1 VAFFPMHISGLLG
14 MPRRVYTYAPSPGLD
29 TANLISTLGAYVF
42 AIGIV
47 VTLWN
52 VVRSRV
58 AGVAAGPNPWNAP
71 TLEWMAESPPEDYNF
86 ANMPVVSGR
95 DPLWT
100 NAVADGPPYDEARL
114 TPRTSTLDADLEQA
128 VELPH
133 DNYWA
138 VATSITLL
146 VAFSALMVRWY
157 WLFGFAVAATL
168 LGSAR
173 WMWPLQR
180 KVAETEV

>member
-1 VAFFPMHISGLLG
+1 ML
-14 MPRRVYTYAPSPGLD
+14 
-29 TANLISTLGAYVF
+29 STIGAYIL

-52 VVRSRV
+52 VLRSRT
-58 AGVAAGPNPWNAP
+58 AGVVAGPNPWGAG
-71 TLEWMAESPPEDYNF
+71 TLEWLAESPPEDFNF
-86 ANMPVVSGR
+86 AHMPVVRGR

-100 NAVADGPPYDEARL
+100 DAVADGPAYDAGRL
-114 TPRTSTLDADLEQA
+114 TPRTSTLDAELETA

-146 VAFSALMVRWY
+146 VAFSALLIRSY
-157 WLFGFAVAATL
+157 WLFTLAAAATL
-168 LGSAR
+168 AGTAR